1 MQFQA
6 PLEDKSAHGAF
17 GQFECTEWDAEMA
30 ATADAAEAE
39 IRASQVSAVVPPKS
53 VDPRAMAR
61 AQELTPKKQRRS
73 YKLGDLVTDLMGPQ
87 WTPPGAL
94 HSAEGDAEALLACV
108 ATLAPRFVPW
118 VQQNAQPFPPNS
130 GKK

>member
-1 MQFQA
+1 
-6 PLEDKSAHGAF
+6 
-17 GQFECTEWDAEMA
+17 MA
-30 ATADAAEAE
+30 ASADAAEAK
-39 IRASQVSAVVPPKS
+39 IRASQLSASPTMPSES
-53 VDPRAMAR
+53 VDPKALAS

-73 YKLGDLVTDLMGPQ
+73 FKLGDLVTDLMGPQ

-108 ATLAPRFVPW
+108 AVLAPRFVPW
-118 VQQNAQPFPPNS
+118 VQQNAQPFPPDN